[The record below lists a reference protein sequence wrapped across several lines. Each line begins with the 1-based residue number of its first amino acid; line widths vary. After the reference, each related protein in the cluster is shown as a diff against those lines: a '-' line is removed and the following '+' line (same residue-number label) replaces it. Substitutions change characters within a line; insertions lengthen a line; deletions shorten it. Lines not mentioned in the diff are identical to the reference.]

1 MRTGN
6 MAAKV
11 RKRDT
16 GEHGNRGEFGTVN
29 RSEADVAVADPAA
42 DAASD
47 PMAGRASLEGTP
59 YEEQPKAIAP
69 VTTYRLG
76 GGSRGDDSIR
86 DDEQMVDVTGWL
98 YENPDV
104 VEQLATDYELPLHGA
119 DEIELDDYEDE
130 TSGDGWIGD
139 EDLDI
144 PTGEGGTDFDLS
156 RAYAEYV
163 QECRHQGVVPFSD
176 RAGHQQRKRDRA
188 RARLRESHRAAADA
202 VGDFAEQ
209 SRNSHQTPAQARARA
224 AYMIY
229 RDAAQDET
237 QEALDGLRALGARHG
252 AAYVSFPPDD
262 DIDDSALLSGHPV
275 FWDADGEAMDWNEDP
290 EIESGDEYAAWLF
303 ADRDEAIVSDL
314 APKAREDRELDA
326 MSDRTDHAFTY
337 RCTEKGA

>member
-1 MRTGN
+1 
-6 MAAKV
+6 
-11 RKRDT
+11 
-16 GEHGNRGEFGTVN
+16 GEFGTVN

-156 RAYAEYV
+156 RAYARMPSTY
-163 QECRHQGVVPFSD
+163 RSAAIRASFRSPTAPGTSSASGTVPVPGCARVTVPLPMRSATSPS
-176 RAGHQQRKRDRA
+176 RAGTRIRR
-188 RARLRESHRAAADA
+188 RRRR
-202 VGDFAEQ
+202 V
-209 SRNSHQTPAQARARA
+209 
-224 AYMIY
+224 
-229 RDAAQDET
+229 
-237 QEALDGLRALGARHG
+237 LGR
-252 AAYVSFPPDD
+252 
-262 DIDDSALLSGHPV
+262 
-275 FWDADGEAMDWNEDP
+275 
-290 EIESGDEYAAWLF
+290 
-303 ADRDEAIVSDL
+303 
-314 APKAREDRELDA
+314 
-326 MSDRTDHAFTY
+326 RT
-337 RCTEKGA
+337 